1 MPTTPNDGAPGT
13 RAADDVPTA
22 PPLGSMAEAY
32 PLTIGVHLEPETP
45 TQPGDD
51 RWRASLIIGPVSGLA
66 PDRALSTSVA
76 VPGSHTGRDG
86 ALRAASSHLASKL
99 T

>member
-1 MPTTPNDGAPGT
+1 MSTTPDA

-22 PPLGSMAEAY
+22 PALGSMAEAY
-32 PLTIGVHLEPETP
+32 PLTIGVQLEAEDTP
-45 TQPGDD
+45 D

-86 ALRAASSHLASKL
+86 ALRAAASHLASKL